1 MIDIPLDIQSQKV
14 KIPFDY
20 KPFLKNE
27 IIKAKKQIPNDY
39 RTSVIRMKDNRVMVG
54 LIRSREL
61 KTITVVTPNEVITLL
76 RNDVA
81 KIDSQNFSI
90 MPEGLIQVFSDQELI
105 DLISYLEGNEQVPL
119 P

>member
-1 MIDIPLDIQSQKV
+1 MPPSSSCPSLTGT
-14 KIPFDY
+14 
-20 KPFLKNE
+20 E
-27 IIKAKKQIPNDY
+27 
-39 RTSVIRMKDNRVMVG
+39 
-54 LIRSREL
+54 
-61 KTITVVTPNEVITLL
+61 LL

>member
-1 MIDIPLDIQSQKV
+1 MGGDIGPDITGSDRKNLHYILSNIIDP
-14 KIPFDY
+14 
-20 KPFLKNE
+20 NAE
-27 IIKAKKQIPNDY
+27 IPNDY

-61 KTITVVTPNEVITLL
+61 KTITVVTPNEEITLL

>member
-1 MIDIPLDIQSQKV
+1 
-14 KIPFDY
+14 
-20 KPFLKNE
+20 
-27 IIKAKKQIPNDY
+27 
-39 RTSVIRMKDNRVMVG
+39 
-54 LIRSREL
+54 
-61 KTITVVTPNEVITLL
+61 
-76 RNDVA
+76 VA